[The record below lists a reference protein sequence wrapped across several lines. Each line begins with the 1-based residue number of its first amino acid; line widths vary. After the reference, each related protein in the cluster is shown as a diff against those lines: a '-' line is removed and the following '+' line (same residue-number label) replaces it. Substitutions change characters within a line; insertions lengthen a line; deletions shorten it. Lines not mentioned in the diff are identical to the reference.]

1 MKDTRTIAITMIPV
15 AGIDAGSRLRALD
28 PSWVELLADEM
39 GSDGQHEPI
48 RVVQRG
54 DRHLLVAGARRVA
67 AATALG
73 WKEIAA
79 TVIPADELADEASV
93 RLAEIKADM
102 MRGDLTVL
110 DRARYTAAWRDI
122 YVSTHEI
129 SKGGRKRRDASAE
142 ELEELS
148 AKFALSF
155 SEAAQKALQISRR
168 SLFDALK
175 IASIDAQAAER
186 IALHPSANKRGELIL
201 LAEQSPAMQAAI
213 VDMICAVP
221 ATAISVVDAL
231 ATLGAMP
238 SIQPEPAYSR
248 LSEKFARLPEKD
260 QFAFFSLHESAIDLW
275 LAKRA
280 SGARKAA

>member
-1 MKDTRTIAITMIPV
+1 MTDIRSIAITMIPT
-15 AGIDAGSRLRALD
+15 ASIDPGNRLRALD

-39 GSDGQHEPI
+39 GADGQQEPI
-48 RVVQRG
+48 RVVERG
-54 DRHLLVAGARRVA
+54 ERHLLVSGARRLA
-67 AATALG
+67 AAQALG
-73 WKEIAA
+73 WKEISA
-79 TVIPADELADEASV
+79 TVIPAAELAGEASV

-129 SKGGRKRRDASAE
+129 SKGGRKRRDASPE

-175 IASIDAQAAER
+175 IASIDLQVAER
-186 IALHPSANKRGELIL
+186 IALHPSANRRGELIL

-213 VDMICAVP
+213 VDMLTANP
-221 ATAISVVDAL
+221 ATADSVADAL
-231 ATLGAMP
+231 TTLGAMP
-238 SIQPEPAYSR
+238 ASQPEPAYAR
-248 LSEKFARLPEKD
+248 LSERFSRLPEKE
-260 QFAFFSLHESAIDLW
+260 QFAFFALHESAIDLW
-275 LAKRA
+275 LAKRN
-280 SGARKAA
+280 SSARKVA